1 MSRLAE
7 ERAASARA
15 AGAGAER
22 RVRGRRSGRRFV
34 VPNVLV
40 PVVSVAALLVVWQIV
55 AWALFPPVLFPTP
68 VLVAKAFRNELAS
81 GRLLGDMAVSLGRI
95 FGGFALGC
103 TLGASTGLL
112 MGYIPAVRRALD
124 PFIQFGRFVPSISLL
139 SPALIWFG
147 IGEGSKLFLI
157 TYTTTFI
164 VLLNTLAAVLTVPRN
179 KIRAA
184 QCLGAT
190 RGQLFRLVILP
201 ASLHG
206 IFTGMRV
213 GMGLSFTTV
222 VAAEMIAAEA
232 GLGFLIINSRLWFQT
247 DVVFVGIITL
257 GALGYLADKTFQAII
272 RRVAWRYAPTN

>member
-1 MSRLAE
+1 MSV
-7 ERAASARA
+7 ASA
-15 AGAGAER
+15 GKGAEASAKTTAA
-22 RVRGRRSGRRFV
+22 RGRLGI
-34 VPNVLV
+34 PAVLV
-40 PVVSVAALLVVWQIV
+40 PVLSVCALVLLWQVVSATF
-55 AWALFPPVLFPTP
+55 FPPSV
-68 VLVAKAFRNELAS
+68 
-81 GRLLGDMAVSLGRI
+81 VSLRRI
-95 FGGFALGC
+95 FAGFVLGC
-103 TLGASTGLL
+103 TIGAGLGLL
-112 MGYIPAVRRALD
+112 MGAVRLARRSLD

-164 VLLNTLAAVLTVPRN
+164 VLLNTLAAVLSVPRN

-184 QCLGAT
+184 QSLGAT
-190 RGQLFRLVILP
+190 RWQLFRLVMLP

-222 VAAEMIAAEA
+222 VAAEMIAADT
-232 GLGFLIINSRLWFQT
+232 GLGYLIINSRLWFQT

-257 GALGYLADKTFQAII
+257 GTLGYLTDRIFQALIH
-272 RRVAWRYAPTN
+272 RLAGRYAPTH

>member
-1 MSRLAE
+1 VKALSVEGMP
-7 ERAASARA
+7 RAAAAPGAWRRA
-15 AGAGAER
+15 AAGPA
-22 RVRGRRSGRRFV
+22 
-34 VPNVLV
+34 VLIPV
-40 PVVSVAALLVVWQIV
+40 ASVCLLTAVWQVVSATF
-55 AWALFPPVLFPTP
+55 FPPVLFPTP
-68 VLVAKAFRNELAS
+68 AMVLRALGHELAS
-81 GRLLGDMAVSLGRI
+81 GRLVTDALISLGRI

-103 TLGASTGLL
+103 TLGASLGLL
-112 MGYIPAVRRALD
+112 MGSVPLARRFLD
-124 PFIQFGRFVPSISLL
+124 PYIQFGRFVPSISLL

-164 VLLNTLAAVLTVPRN
+164 VLLNTLTSVLTVPRN

-190 RGQLFRLVILP
+190 RGQLFRLVVLP

-222 VAAEMIAAEA
+222 VAAEMIAADA
-232 GLGFLIINSRLWFQT
+232 GLGHLIISSRLWFQT
-247 DVVFVGIITL
+247 DVVFLGIIAL
-257 GALGYLADKTFQAII
+257 GTLGYLADKAFQLAVH
-272 RRVAWRYAPTN
+272 RLAWRYAPTN

>member
-1 MSRLAE
+1 MSVT
-7 ERAASARA
+7 AAARA
-15 AGAGAER
+15 TAAPA
-22 RVRGRRSGRRFV
+22 RGRRRR
-34 VPNVLV
+34 VP
-40 PVVSVAALLVVWQIV
+40 AALIPVASVLALLALWQLV
-55 AWALFPPVLFPTP
+55 AWMFFPPVLFPTP
-68 VLVAKAFRNELAS
+68 VLVGKAFVTELTS
-81 GRLLGDMAVSLGRI
+81 GRLPGDAGISLARI
-95 FGGFALGC
+95 FGGFTLGC
-103 TLGASTGLL
+103 VLGAGTGLL
-112 MGYIPAVRRALD
+112 MGYVRVARLALD
-124 PFIQFGRFVPSISLL
+124 PYIQFGRFVPSISLL

-164 VLLNTLAAVLTVPRN
+164 VLLNALTAVLTVPRN
-179 KIRAA
+179 RIRAA

-222 VAAEMIAAEA
+222 VAAEMIAAER

-257 GALGYLADKTFQAII
+257 GLLGYLADKTFQALI
-272 RRVAWRYAPTN
+272 RRVAWRYAPSN

>member
-1 MSRLAE
+1 M
-7 ERAASARA
+7 
-15 AGAGAER
+15 
-22 RVRGRRSGRRFV
+22 SGRRRWSWTDG
-34 VPNVLV
+34 VPRAVIPIVSVCLLTLV
-40 PVVSVAALLVVWQIV
+40 WQVVS
-55 AWALFPPVLFPTP
+55 WAFFPPVLFPTP
-68 VLVAKAFRNELAS
+68 VLVVKAFASEILA
-81 GRLLGDMAVSLGRI
+81 GRLLSDSLVSLGRI
-95 FGGFALGC
+95 LTGFVIGC

-112 MGYIPAVRRALD
+112 MGVVPLARRFLD
-124 PFIQFGRFVPSISLL
+124 PYIQFGRFVPSISLL

-164 VLLNTLAAVLTVPRN
+164 VLLNTLATVVNVPRN

-190 RGQLFRLVILP
+190 RGQLFRLVVLP

-222 VAAEMIAAEA
+222 VAAEMIAADA

-247 DVVFVGIITL
+247 DVVFLGIIML
-257 GALGYLADKTFQAII
+257 GTLGYLADKTFQGII
-272 RRVAWRYAPTN
+272 HRVAWRYAPTN

>member
-1 MSRLAE
+1 MSTAAAP
-7 ERAASARA
+7 RAGARA
-15 AGAGAER
+15 VAAPR
-22 RVRGRRSGRRFV
+22 RLSGWAL
-34 VPNVLV
+34 PAALV
-40 PVVSVAALLVVWQIV
+40 PLLSVAALILVWQVI

-68 VLVAKAFRNELAS
+68 VLVGRALVKELVA
-81 GRLLGDMAVSLGRI
+81 GRLLGDIAVSLARI

-103 TLGASTGLL
+103 LLGAGTGLL
-112 MGYIPAVRRALD
+112 MGYVPAARRALD
-124 PFIQFGRFVPSISLL
+124 PYIQFGRFVPSISLL

-164 VLLNTLAAVLTVPRN
+164 VLLNTLTSVLTVPRN
-179 KIRAA
+179 KMRAA

-190 RGQLFRLVILP
+190 RGQLFRLVVLP

-247 DVVFVGIITL
+247 DVVFVGIIML

-272 RRVAWRYAPTN
+272 RGAAWRYAPTN

>member
-1 MSRLAE
+1 VTVASVEKAE
-7 ERAASARA
+7 PAPATAA
-15 AGAGAER
+15 R
-22 RVRGRRSGRRFV
+22 RPRRFGL
-34 VPNVLV
+34 PAALV
-40 PVVSVAALLVVWQIV
+40 PVASVAALLLVWQV
-55 AWALFPPVLFPTP
+55 VSATFFPPVLFPTP
-68 VLVAKAFRNELAS
+68 VMVGKAFVAEIAS
-81 GRLLGDMAVSLGRI
+81 GRLLRDSLVSLRRI
-95 FGGFALGC
+95 FAGFALGC
-103 TLGASTGLL
+103 AIGASLGLL
-112 MGYIPAVRRALD
+112 MGSVRLARQALD

-164 VLLNTLAAVLTVPRN
+164 VLLNTLGAVLTVPRN

-184 QCLGAT
+184 QSLGAT
-190 RGQLFRLVILP
+190 RWQLFRLVMLP

-222 VAAEMIAAEA
+222 VAAEMIAADT

-257 GALGYLADKTFQAII
+257 GVLGYLADKAFQALIH
-272 RRVAWRYAPTN
+272 RLAGRYAPTH

>member
-1 MSRLAE
+1 MGI
-7 ERAASARA
+7 ASPRNAVGATVARP
-15 AGAGAER
+15 G
-22 RVRGRRSGRRFV
+22 RVR
-34 VPNVLV
+34 VLRDLSPALI
-40 PVVSVAALLVVWQIV
+40 PVLSVLLLTLVWQVVAA
-55 AWALFPPVLFPTP
+55 AFFPPVLFPTP
-68 VLVAKAFRNELAS
+68 VMVVEAAVKEVLA
-81 GRLLGDMAVSLGRI
+81 GRLISDCLVSLGRI
-95 FGGFALGC
+95 LAGFAIGC

-112 MGYIPAVRRALD
+112 MGFVPVARRFLD
-124 PFIQFGRFVPSISLL
+124 PYIQFGRFVPSISLL

-164 VLLNTLAAVLTVPRN
+164 VLLNTLAAVLNVPRN

-190 RGQLFRLVILP
+190 RPQLFRLVVLP

-222 VAAEMIAAEA
+222 VAAEMIAADA
-232 GLGFLIINSRLWFQT
+232 GLGYLIINSRLWFHT
-247 DVVFVGIITL
+247 DVVFLGIIML
-257 GALGYLADKTFQAII
+257 GTLGYLADKTFQAVVN
-272 RRVAWRYAPTN
+272 RFAWRYAPSN

>member
-1 MSRLAE
+1 MSVASAGKVAEASAKATAARSRLGIPA
-7 ERAASARA
+7 
-15 AGAGAER
+15 
-22 RVRGRRSGRRFV
+22 
-34 VPNVLV
+34 VLV
-40 PVVSVAALLVVWQIV
+40 PVLSVCALVLLWQVVSATF
-55 AWALFPPVLFPTP
+55 FPPVLFPTP
-68 VLVAKAFRNELAS
+68 VMVGKALVGEIVS
-81 GRLLGDMAVSLGRI
+81 G
-95 FGGFALGC
+95 
-103 TLGASTGLL
+103 GLL
-112 MGYIPAVRRALD
+112 MGAVRLARRSLD

-164 VLLNTLAAVLTVPRN
+164 VLLNTLAAVLSVPRN

-184 QCLGAT
+184 QSLGAT
-190 RGQLFRLVILP
+190 RWQLFRLVMLP

-222 VAAEMIAAEA
+222 VAAEMIAADT
-232 GLGFLIINSRLWFQT
+232 GLGYLIINSRLWFQT

-257 GALGYLADKTFQAII
+257 GTLGYLTDRVFQALIH
-272 RRVAWRYAPTN
+272 RLGGRYAPTY

>member
-1 MSRLAE
+1 MNI
-7 ERAASARA
+7 ASADKVAPAPSRTA
-15 AGAGAER
+15 PSR
-22 RVRGRRSGRRFV
+22 RRLGI
-34 VPNVLV
+34 PAVLV
-40 PVVSVAALLVVWQIV
+40 PVLSVCALLLVWQV
-55 AWALFPPVLFPTP
+55 VSAAFFPPVLFPTP
-68 VLVAKAFRNELAS
+68 VMVAKAAVGEILS
-81 GRLLGDMAVSLGRI
+81 GRLLKDSAVSLRRI
-95 FGGFALGC
+95 FAGFALGC
-103 TLGASTGLL
+103 AVGAGLGLL
-112 MGYIPAVRRALD
+112 MGSVRLARRSLD
-124 PFIQFGRFVPSISLL
+124 PYIQFGRFVPSISLL

-164 VLLNTLAAVLTVPRN
+164 VLLNTLGAVLSVPRN

-190 RGQLFRLVILP
+190 RWQLFRLVTLP

-222 VAAEMIAAEA
+222 VAAEMIAADT
-232 GLGFLIINSRLWFQT
+232 GLGYLILSSRLWFQT

-257 GALGYLADKTFQAII
+257 GTLGYLADKAFQALVH
-272 RRVAWRYAPTN
+272 RLAGRYAPTH

>member
-1 MSRLAE
+1 MSVT
-7 ERAASARA
+7 AAARA
-15 AGAGAER
+15 TTASPARRRWGVPGA
-22 RVRGRRSGRRFV
+22 
-34 VPNVLV
+34 LV
-40 PVVSVAALLVVWQIV
+40 PVVSVVALLLLWQLV

-68 VLVAKAFRNELAS
+68 VLVGKAFLNELAS
-81 GRLLGDMAVSLGRI
+81 GRLLRDAGISLARI
-95 FGGFALGC
+95 FGGFTLGC
-103 TLGASTGLL
+103 LLGAGTGLL
-112 MGYIPAVRRALD
+112 MGYVRLARLALD
-124 PFIQFGRFVPSISLL
+124 PYIQFGRFVPSISLL

-164 VLLNTLAAVLTVPRN
+164 VLLNTLAAVVTVPRN

-190 RGQLFRLVILP
+190 RAQLFRLVVLP

-257 GALGYLADKTFQAII
+257 GLLGYLADKTFQALI
-272 RRVAWRYAPTN
+272 RRLAWRYAPGN